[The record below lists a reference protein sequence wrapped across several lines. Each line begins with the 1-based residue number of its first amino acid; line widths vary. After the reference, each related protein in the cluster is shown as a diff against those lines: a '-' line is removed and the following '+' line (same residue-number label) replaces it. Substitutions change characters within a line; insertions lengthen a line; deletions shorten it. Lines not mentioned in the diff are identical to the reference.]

1 MDTVSKGQR
10 SYNMSRIRSR
20 NTKPEIIVRRKLF
33 NKGIRF
39 RVHANDLP
47 GKPDIV
53 IKKYKL
59 AIEIKGCF
67 WHKHKG

>member
-1 MDTVSKGQR
+1 MFEDKDLIKVIEFVRNYHLEPTKGLRGRTNQGKR
-10 SYNMSRIRSR
+10 S
-20 NTKPEIIVRRKLF
+20 KLF

-39 RVHANDLP
+39 RVHANDIP

-59 AIEIKGCF
+59 AIEIKG
-67 WHKHKG
+67 